1 MTREIRLSDFD
12 LGHLVSAASRLQSNW
27 ESRNIDFCFIGGL
40 AVQHWG
46 EPRLTGDVDATV
58 VGFRLRQRGSLTKI
72 VVVGSAGPS
81 SVSGVSL

>member
-1 MTREIRLSDFD
+1 MTREIRLSEFD
-12 LGHLVSAASRLQSNW
+12 LSHLVSAANRLQSNW

-58 VGFRLRQRGSLTKI
+58 WTEFGNERP
-72 VVVGSAGPS
+72 VVAQ
-81 SVSGVSL
+81 